1 MSKIPKYDLEPVS
14 TPEVPK
20 DFHLKLRKRFI
31 DALKAENSHK

>member
-1 MSKIPKYDLEPVS
+1 MSKFHLEPLK

-31 DALKAENSHK
+31 DALRE